1 MKRKKLKPIPMRAEN
16 QAGYQREI
24 PLPNWDCFC
33 CEDTG
38 IAKNAAK
45 MFIEGWSLGE
55 YKLPVCQKVGC
66 LSGEGY
72 ANHPDE
78 RVKASLDWRLDED
91 MCSEADEYER
101 EAWKKWARKK
111 QLGHNDSIFYRE
123 PFHSEGVNCEG
134 TTVKKKG
141 FPIKNKD
148 IFSGKVD
155 ENEVIDFSTVV
166 KSLRKRQRSQL
177 EVELAQRQHLE
188 ERGK

>member
-66 LSGEGY
+66 LSGERY

-91 MCSEADEYER
+91 MCSEADKYER

-111 QLGHNDSIFYRE
+111 QE
-123 PFHSEGVNCEG
+123 
-134 TTVKKKG
+134 
-141 FPIKNKD
+141 
-148 IFSGKVD
+148 GKVD
-155 ENEVIDFSTVV
+155 ENKVIDFSTVV
-166 KSLRKRQRSQL
+166 KSLRKRSRSQQ
-177 EVELAQRQHLE
+177 EQELAQRNHLE
-188 ERGK
+188 EKAK